1 MDRTTRGFIER
12 VPRPARSDRGELGLL
27 RGGKQGRML
36 RGSIAVNADIRSD
49 RMMEDIEEAM
59 GCCRACSLGKERWF
73 GGYRSR

>member
-1 MDRTTRGFIER
+1 
-12 VPRPARSDRGELGLL
+12 
-27 RGGKQGRML
+27 ML